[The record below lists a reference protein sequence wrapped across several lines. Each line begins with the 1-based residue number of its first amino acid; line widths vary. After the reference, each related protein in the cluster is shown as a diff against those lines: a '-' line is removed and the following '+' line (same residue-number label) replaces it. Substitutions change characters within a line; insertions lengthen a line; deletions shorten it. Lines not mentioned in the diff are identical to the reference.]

1 MKPVRLS
8 THARDRAEQRGATE
22 EDVVAAVSEG
32 QWGPADRGRLEAEK
46 AFPYDAEWNGKRY
59 KIKRVRP
66 IFVEE
71 DETIVVVTVYVYYH
85 DEEVGQ

>member
-8 THARDRAEQRGATE
+8 THARDRAAQRGATE
-22 EDVVAAVSEG
+22 EDVVAAISEG
-32 QWGPADRGRLEAEK
+32 QWRCADRRRMQAEK
-46 AFPYDAEWNGKRY
+46 SFRYDAKWNGKRY
-59 KIKRVRP
+59 KIKSVRP

-85 DEEVGQ
+85 DEEAGQ

>member
-1 MKPVRLS
+1 MKAVRLS
-8 THARDRAEQRGATE
+8 THARDRAAQRGATE

-32 QWGPADRGRLEAEK
+32 QWRPADRGRMEAEK
-46 AFPYDAEWNGKRY
+46 AFPYDADWNGKQY

-71 DETIVVVTVYVYYH
+71 EQTVVVVTVYVYYQ
-85 DEEVGQ
+85 DEEVAQ